1 MTALDRPVVGF
12 IGIGIMGSHM
22 ARHILDAGHE
32 LHISSRTRSRAEELI
47 GRGAHWHDRA
57 GDVAAAADVV
67 ITIVGYPGDVE
78 EIYLGSGGILDRAR
92 QGSLLIDMT
101 TSSPVLAE
109 QIAERAS
116 RAGCM
121 ALDAPVS
128 GGDIGAREARL
139 AIMVGGSEAAFDR
152 ALPLLQVMGDN
163 IARMGGPGAG
173 QHAKMANQIAIA
185 STMVAAAESIAYAS
199 KAGLNPSQ
207 VLDVIGTGAASS
219 FLLNVLGRKMAS
231 EDFTAGFFVHH
242 FVKDMKIALD
252 EAERMKLD
260 LPGLRL
266 AHSLYAQLV
275 ERGFAEDGT
284 QAVYR
289 AYRDSF
295 AR

>member
-275 ERGFAEDGT
+275 ERGFAEEGT
-284 QAVYR
+284 QALYR

>member
-1 MTALDRPVVGF
+1 MTAQDRPVVGF

-275 ERGFAEDGT
+275 ERGFAEEGT
-284 QAVYR
+284 QALYR
-289 AYRDSF
+289 AYQDSF